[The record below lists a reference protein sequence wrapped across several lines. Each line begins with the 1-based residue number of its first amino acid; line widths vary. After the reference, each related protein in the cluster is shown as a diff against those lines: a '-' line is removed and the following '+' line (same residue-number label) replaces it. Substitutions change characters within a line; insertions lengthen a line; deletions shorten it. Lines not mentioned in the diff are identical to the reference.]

1 MTRSEAQ
8 TLIAD
13 IKKMREVIDDQLASS
28 VVNIYPKLKG
38 KGTIIKAGTR
48 IYHKGEI
55 KRAIADIE
63 DIEDNSPDSSPSLW
77 EDIEYK
83 EGYRII
89 PNAMTV
95 ATSFTKGEI
104 GIWNNQKYKS
114 LYDNNIWTP
123 EEDLASW
130 RKENE

>member
-95 ATSFTKGEI
+95 ATSFAKGEI